1 MDRLSGNAR
10 FEEEGTAMNKT
21 RMIGLS
27 ALAVL
32 VALGTGWAIEKS
44 THSQAQGKPAVI
56 APAKASGTAATPVPR
71 EPEIQPAA
79 VDSNQEYDRSDLLLS
94 QG

>member
-1 MDRLSGNAR
+1 
-10 FEEEGTAMNKT
+10 MNKT
-21 RMIGLS
+21 RLIGLS

-44 THSQAQGKPAVI
+44 THAQGKPAVV
-56 APAKASGTAATPVPR
+56 APAKADDAPTTR
-71 EPEIQPAA
+71 EPELQPAA

>member
-1 MDRLSGNAR
+1 
-10 FEEEGTAMNKT
+10 MNKT
-21 RMIGLS
+21 RVIGLS

-32 VALGTGWAIEKS
+32 VVLGTGWAIEKS
-44 THSQAQGKPAVI
+44 SHAQGRAPLS
-56 APAKASGTAATPVPR
+56 APAAPEAATAPNTR